1 MPGQQ
6 RRSGRALV
14 GRLLPRGIR
23 ERLRERSHRKAA
35 LRRRAA
41 LLAADPQLRG
51 FTIHGFPLAGRLTS
65 RFTAAEAAEAN
76 LRLVVD
82 CLEATGATYFL
93 VPGRSPLRHVVG
105 VLKTDKKAFL
115 DAMRERYGDTEV
127 YAAKASSGDDVLA
140 GPVLYA
146 AGALPRS
153 VKFAQTMRFGRILLG
168 PKEQVLAGVEYG
180 CDVEFWQTGEDF
192 AADPAFARKNVKLKV
207 QVPPSMLAGAL
218 VAPRPN
224 RVADVLPA
232 EERTQAFRTVGEHK
246 YPSLRPFTRRL
257 IDEVDFPVDAV
268 YMWVDGNDPVWAA
281 KRAEFISGTGT
292 GGTGTGAGAEH
303 THLTGASR
311 YTSRDELRY
320 ALRSLHTFA
329 PFIRNVYIVT
339 AGQTPDWLD
348 PEAPGIRVVDHAEI
362 FTDPAALPVFSS
374 HAIATQLH
382 HIRGLADHYLVL
394 NDDVFFGVPSQA
406 EKFFHANGVARLPF
420 SPLQI
425 GLGTARAEDSAPNSA
440 GKNVR
445 ALLESDFE
453 RFITSKFKHIPHPQ
467 LREVAVELEAR
478 YPEPVAATARS
489 RFRDPADIE
498 FAAMLHHHYAM
509 LTGRAVPG
517 ASKLSYVDI
526 SHDDAARQLKTL
538 AAGRDAEYFCLND
551 VDTPP
556 DREAEINAMVRGF
569 LDHYFPFPS
578 PYEKT

>member
-14 GRLLPRGIR
+14 GTAAPRGIR

-146 AGALPRS
+146 AGASRARSSSRGPCASAGSCSARRSRCSRASSTAATSSSGRPARTSPPTPRS
-153 VKFAQTMRFGRILLG
+153 RARTSSSKCRSRRRCSRARWSRPARTASPTCSPPRSARSVPHRGR
-168 PKEQVLAGVEYG
+168 A
-180 CDVEFWQTGEDF
+180 
-192 AADPAFARKNVKLKV
+192 
-207 QVPPSMLAGAL
+207 QVPEPAAL
-218 VAPRPN
+218 HA
-224 RVADVLPA
+224 
-232 EERTQAFRTVGEHK
+232 
-246 YPSLRPFTRRL
+246 RL

-268 YMWVDGNDPVWAA
+268 YMWVDGNDPILGREAPA
-281 KRAEFISGTGT
+281 FISGTGT
-292 GGTGTGAGAEH
+292 GTDAGAEH

-425 GLGTARAEDSAPNSA
+425 GSAPPAPRTRRRTPRARTCGPCSNPTSSGSSRASSSTSRTRSCAKSPSSSRRATPSRWPRPPARASATPP
-440 GKNVR
+440 
-445 ALLESDFE
+445 
-453 RFITSKFKHIPHPQ
+453 TSSSPRCSTTTTRCSP
-467 LREVAVELEAR
+467 
-478 YPEPVAATARS
+478 AA
-489 RFRDPADIE
+489 PC
-498 FAAMLHHHYAM
+498 
-509 LTGRAVPG
+509 P